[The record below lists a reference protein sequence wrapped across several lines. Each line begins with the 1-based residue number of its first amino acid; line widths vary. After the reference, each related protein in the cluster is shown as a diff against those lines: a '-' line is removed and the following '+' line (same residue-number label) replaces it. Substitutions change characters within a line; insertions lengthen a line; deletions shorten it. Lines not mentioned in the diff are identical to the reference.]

1 MPFVQRFTVTSAGAL
16 TFTGNALSLTKIA
29 NQLLPGTLDAS
40 GTFIT
45 TNTALTAPGW
55 FPGTTL
61 DYTLNSSAA
70 VLRIPSGSTIEH
82 AELIWSANYST
93 PIGNVTPF
101 IRDPVQ
107 FRTPQGTFTITP
119 TNFFTNASPVNPS
132 VQWYTNTADVTSLV
146 QAGGAGTYATGSVPA
161 FIAAADNQTTHS
173 GWTLAVSYRNPAFP
187 FRNKSIFVGQDLVG
201 LPPIFNID
209 ITVSGF
215 SSPTT
220 GPVTGRILLSSHDGD
235 PFAGGDVAMF
245 GPNTSSL
252 VTLSGPNNLA
262 TNFFQ
267 AQINNDSGNLD
278 TSGTFGNRNAVAGN
292 PGFYTTGSRLAYD
305 ITNVDASAGLFNSQ
319 TSGVLRITTS
329 SDVILPNGIGIQ
341 IDVNQPLLSIDKES
355 STTTAREGDVITYTA
370 VITNSGA
377 ANADS
382 VIFTDPIP
390 VGTTFIP
397 NTVSIDGGP
406 PQTGLSPITGIN
418 LGTIPVSG
426 SRRVTFQ
433 VRVNTGGVPP
443 QISNT
448 SSATF
453 TFISVPGG
461 PVLEGSVVSN
471 EVVVNLISVS
481 ITKTATPTSALPG
494 QDVLYTVTVLNNGG
508 ATLTNVRITDATL
521 GLNETLSMLAPG
533 ESLRFEINF
542 TIPLGTPAGSIFVNR
557 AAVVTNETSDEA
569 FFQVNV
575 LAAPSLSINK
585 VADRT
590 MVAAGDTIF
599 YTIEVV
605 NTGNSTLT
613 NVRVTDSL
621 LGIDTLIGTL
631 LEGESQFVFGEFTVP
646 VGSSGTVTNTATGTS
661 NEAATVSDS
670 ETVTITPQ
678 PALFVRK
685 RAVQPEV
692 EAGSPAMFEIEYGN
706 AGNVTLTN
714 VVVSDPQLNI
724 NEVVPVLEPGEA
736 FIITGALDIP
746 FGTPPGTV
754 ITNTVTV
761 SSDQVGT
768 QTSQATVTVLQPAFP
783 IIELSKFVDRETTA
797 PGETITYTIII
808 SNTGFIS
815 LTNVN
820 VIDPLLGIN
829 QVIPEILPSDSFII
843 ESDFTVPLDTPD
855 GSSIVN
861 TVTATSDQTLPVE
874 TTNVLPV
881 QSIFGLEITKTVEPA
896 TALPGDEVQFT
907 IIVRNTGNRTL
918 TNVRITDPIVELD
931 TVLENLAPGGE
942 VDITS
947 FLIIPAGT
955 PIGNFENTATASADS
970 VPTQS
975 FTATVEIGAAPDLTI
990 TKTAD
995 QTSVVPGATVT
1006 YTILVSNTGNVPL
1019 SNVIVQD
1026 PMLGIDQTIPLLA
1039 SGAEQTITQTFPIPV
1054 ATPALTVFLNTV
1066 TASSDQTTPITATER
1081 IIVEPI
1087 VGLQV
1092 SKTAAPAE
1100 AAPGTP
1106 VVFSITVTNLSAVT
1120 LTNILVSDPLI
1131 GFTQTIPSLGPG
1143 ASQVLAV
1150 PFTIPSNELPGSFV
1164 NTTEVFANETDTVTG
1179 SVTVSILPVS
1189 TLTIAK
1195 LPSQTVAVP
1204 GEPILYTFRIT
1215 NSGNTDITNVR
1226 ITDPLLNLNNNISII
1241 PVGSSFD
1248 LVIPFEVPRN
1258 FTGTELTNTATI
1270 SSDQTAAQ
1278 QVVATIQ
1285 IIPDLT
1291 VQFTKVADRT
1301 VALPGEQVNYTLTIT
1316 NSSSFTLTN
1325 LRLFDPV
1332 IDIEE
1337 QVSRLEPGAT
1347 LTFSASF
1354 IVPLGTA
1361 AGTVIVNEAVFLSD
1375 ETVVQR
1381 ASASVTVG
1389 SSPRLVI
1396 TKTAS
1401 KQSAIP
1407 GERIQFRLRLRNAG
1421 NVPLTGVVVTDPLL
1435 NIRVE
1440 ARAPIGPGESREA
1453 IVPFTV
1459 PSNAVPGTTITNT
1472 FNATSNETGLVS
1484 TSVSVNVAASPLQ
1497 VVKSANRKS
1506 VVECEIVTYTIL
1518 LRNTSSTTVSNIT
1531 LTDNIPIGSTF
1542 VVGSLKLNGC
1552 PVTNQQL
1559 ETGITVPDLAA
1570 GQQAEVQFKVKVE
1583 PIKKSRVTQ
1592 LVNQATVRFTFR
1604 DPQGRTITTST
1615 QSNQVIVTIKE
1626 EQEE

>member
-16 TFTGNALSLTKIA
+16 TFTGNALSLSKIN
-29 NQLLPGTLDAS
+29 NQLLPGNLDAS
-40 GTFIT
+40 GAFIT
-45 TNTALTAPGW
+45 TNTGLTAPGW

-61 DYTLNSSAA
+61 NYTQNSSAA
-70 VLRIPSGSTIEH
+70 VLRLPAGSTIEY
-82 AELIWSANYST
+82 AELIWSANYSSGV
-93 PIGNVTPF
+93 GNVTPNINDPIQF
-101 IRDPVQ
+101 I
-107 FRTPQGTFTITP
+107 TPLGAFTISPETTFDNVSPFNP
-119 TNFFTNASPVNPS
+119 TTR
-132 VQWYTNTADVTSLV
+132 WYTHSANVTSLV
-146 QAGGAGTYATGSVPA
+146 QAGGAGTYITGSVPA
-161 FIAAADNQTTHS
+161 FISAIDNQTTHS
-173 GWTLAVSYRNPAFP
+173 GWTLAVSYRNSALP

-201 LPPIFNID
+201 LSITNVD

-220 GPVTGRILLSSHDGD
+220 GNVTGRILLSAHDGD
-235 PFAGGDVAMF
+235 PFAGGDVVRF

-252 VTLSGPNNLA
+252 VTLSGPNNLVN
-262 TNFFQ
+262 NFFQ

-278 TSGTFGNRNAVAGN
+278 TAGTFGTRNAVAGD

-305 ITNVDASAGLFNSQ
+305 ITNVDGSAGLFNSQ

-329 SDVILPNGIGIQ
+329 ADVILPNGIGIQ
-341 IDVNQPLLSIDKES
+341 IDVNQPLLSIDKTS
-355 STTTAREGDVITYTA
+355 STSTAREGDIITYTA

-377 ANADS
+377 ANADN

-390 VGTTFIP
+390 AGTTFIP
-397 NTVSIDGGP
+397 NSVTIDGGP
-406 PQTGLSPITGIN
+406 PQTGLSPIAGIN
-418 LGTIPVSG
+418 LGSIPVGG
-426 SRRVTFQ
+426 SRTVTFQ
-433 VRVNTGGVPP
+433 VQVNTGGVPP

-461 PVLEGSVVSN
+461 PVLAGDVVSN
-471 EVVVNLISVS
+471 EVIVNLIAVS

-494 QDVLYTVTVLNNGG
+494 QDVLYTVTVFNTGG
-508 ATLTNVRITDATL
+508 ATLTNVRVTDATL
-521 GLNETLSMLAPG
+521 GLNETLSMLTPG
-533 ESLRFEINF
+533 NGVRFEISF
-542 TIPLGTPAGSIFVNR
+542 TIPPGTPAGSIIVNR
-557 AAVVTNETSDEA
+557 AAVVTNEISDEA

-585 VADRT
+585 TADRT
-590 MVAAGDTIF
+590 MAAPGDTIF
-599 YTIEVV
+599 YTIEVS

-613 NVRVTDSL
+613 NVRVVDAL

-631 LEGESQFVFGEFTVP
+631 LQGESQFVFGEFTVP
-646 VGSSGTVTNTATGTS
+646 IGSSGTITNTTTATSDETT
-661 NEAATVSDS
+661 AVSDS
-670 ETVTITPQ
+670 ETVMITPQ
-678 PALFVRK
+678 PSLFVRK
-685 RAVQPEV
+685 RALEPEV
-692 EAGSPAMFEIEYGN
+692 EAGSAAMFEIEYGN

-768 QTSQATVTVLQPAFP
+768 QTAQANVTVTQPAFP

-820 VIDPLLGIN
+820 LIDPLLGIN

-843 ESDFTVPLDTPD
+843 ESDFFVPLDTPD

-861 TVTATSDQTLPVE
+861 TATATSDQTLPVE
-874 TTNVLPV
+874 TTNILPV
-881 QSIFGLEITKTVEPA
+881 QSIFGLEITKTVEPT
-896 TALPGDEVQFT
+896 TALPGDEVQYT

-918 TNVRITDPIVELD
+918 INVRITDPIVELD
-931 TVLENLAPGGE
+931 TVVDSLVPGGE
-942 VDITS
+942 IEITS
-947 FLIIPAGT
+947 FFTIPAGT
-955 PIGNFENTATASADS
+955 PIGNFENTATASADN
-970 VPTQS
+970 VTTQS
-975 FTATVEIGAAPDLTI
+975 FTANVEIGAAPDLTI

-1006 YTILVSNTGNVPL
+1006 YTILVTNSGNVPL

-1026 PMLGIDQTIPLLA
+1026 PLLGIDQTIPLLA
-1039 SGAEQTITQTFPIPV
+1039 SGAEQTITQTFLIPV

-1066 TASSDQTTPITATER
+1066 TASSDQTAPITAQER

-1092 SKTAAPAE
+1092 SKTVSPTE

-1106 VVFSITVTNLSAVT
+1106 VEFSITVSNLSAVT
-1120 LTNILVSDPLI
+1120 LTNILMNDPLV
-1131 GFTQTIPSLGPG
+1131 GFTQTIPSLAPG
-1143 ASQVLAV
+1143 ASQVLLV

-1164 NTTEVFANETDTVTG
+1164 NTVEAFANETDTVTG
-1179 SVTVSILPVS
+1179 TATVAILPVS
-1189 TLTIAK
+1189 LLTIAK
-1195 LPSQTVAVP
+1195 VPSQAVAVP
-1204 GEPILYTFRIT
+1204 GEPITYTFQIT

-1226 ITDPLLNLNNNISII
+1226 ITDPLLQLDNNISII
-1241 PVGSSFD
+1241 PVGTTVE
-1248 LVIPFEVPRN
+1248 LVIPFDVPRD
-1258 FTGTELTNTATI
+1258 FTGTVLTNTATI

-1278 QVVATIQ
+1278 QVEASIE
-1285 IIPDLT
+1285 IIPDFT
-1291 VQFTKVADRT
+1291 VQFTKVADRS
-1301 VALPGEQVNYTLTIT
+1301 VALPGERVNYTITIT
-1316 NSSSFTLTN
+1316 NSSTFTLTN

-1337 QVSRLEPGAT
+1337 QVTRLEPGAT

-1354 IVPLGTA
+1354 IVPLGTE

-1389 SSPRLVI
+1389 SSPQLI
-1396 TKTAS
+1396 LTKTAS
-1401 KQSAIP
+1401 KQTAMP
-1407 GERIQFRLRLRNAG
+1407 GERIQFRLRLRNTG

-1472 FNATSNETGLVS
+1472 LNATSNETGLVS
-1484 TSVSVNVAASPLQ
+1484 TSVSVNVAVSPLQ

-1518 LRNTSSTTVSNIT
+1518 LRNTSSSTISGITV
-1531 LTDNIPIGSTF
+1531 TDNIPAGSTF

-1559 ETGITVPDLAA
+1559 ETGITIPDLAP
-1570 GQQAEVQFKVKVE
+1570 GQQAEVTFKVKVE
-1583 PIKKSRVTQ
+1583 PIKKSKVTQ
-1592 LVNQATVRFTFR
+1592 LVNQAVARFTFR
-1604 DPQGRTITTST
+1604 DSQGRTITTST
-1615 QSNQVIVTIKE
+1615 QSNQVIVAIKE